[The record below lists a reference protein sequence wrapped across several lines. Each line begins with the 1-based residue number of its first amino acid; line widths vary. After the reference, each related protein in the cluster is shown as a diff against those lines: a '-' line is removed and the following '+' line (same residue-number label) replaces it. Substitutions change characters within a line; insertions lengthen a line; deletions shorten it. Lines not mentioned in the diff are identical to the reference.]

1 MDKSELIS
9 FRLLKESDLPLMH
22 KWLNNGYAN
31 KWYGK
36 SEFSLEEVKAKYL
49 PYIKQEKQTYAY
61 IILYDN
67 NPIGYIQT
75 YYIKSYPLYAKQIG
89 VTENAAGLDLF
100 IGDENYIH
108 KGLGKYIISKFLK
121 TIIFNILD
129 VESCIIGPEP
139 DNIVAI
145 KVYEKVG
152 FKFLKLVKTDD
163 GKEYLMK
170 IQKNEINN

>member
-49 PYIKQEKQTYAY
+49 PYIKQEKPTYAY

-89 VTENAAGLDLF
+89 VTENAADL
-100 IGDENYIH
+100 I
-108 KGLGKYIISKFLK
+108 
-121 TIIFNILD
+121 
-129 VESCIIGPEP
+129 
-139 DNIVAI
+139 
-145 KVYEKVG
+145 
-152 FKFLKLVKTDD
+152 
-163 GKEYLMK
+163 YL
-170 IQKNEINN
+170 